1 MPDLPDLS
9 DLPDRDPRALLTR
22 ALASATEAAEF
33 LLTQRPRDL
42 QVDAK
47 STATDAV
54 TAMDRGSEA
63 LLVRLLLAGGAED
76 GVLGEEGADRA
87 GSSGVRWVIDPL
99 DGTVNYLYGIPE
111 WSVCVAAEVDG
122 EVVAGVVHAPAL
134 GLVFSAARGHGAQCV
149 ALDESSSYA
158 PKLGSETRL
167 AHALVGTGFGY
178 DAERRRRQAVALTHI
193 VPQVRDIRRAG
204 SAAIDLC
211 RVAEGRYDGY
221 FEMGLN
227 PWDHAAAALV
237 VTEAGGVVGG
247 LPGELVGARMTIAT
261 NPALFGSLQAVVA
274 EGMAIAGL

>member
-1 MPDLPDLS
+1 V
-9 DLPDRDPRALLTR
+9 A
-22 ALASATEAAEF
+22 AAEAAEY
-33 LLTQRPRDL
+33 LLTERPSDL
-42 QVDAK
+42 RVDAK

-63 LLVRLLLAGGAED
+63 LLVRLLLRGGAED

-87 GSSGVRWVIDPL
+87 GSSGVRWIIDPL

-122 EVVAGVVHAPAL
+122 EIVAGVVHAPAL
-134 GLVFSAARGHGAQCV
+134 AVVFSAA
-149 ALDESSSYA
+149 
-158 PKLGSETRL
+158 LGSGARRAAPDGSRSIAPHLGTETRL

-178 DAERRRRQAVALTHI
+178 DAERRRRQAVALAEI

-211 RVAEGRYDGY
+211 RVADGSYDGY

-247 LPGELVGARMTIAT
+247 LPGEPVGARMTIAA
-261 NPALFGSLQAVVA
+261 NHALFGPLQNVVA
-274 EGMAIAGL
+274 RGMERAGL